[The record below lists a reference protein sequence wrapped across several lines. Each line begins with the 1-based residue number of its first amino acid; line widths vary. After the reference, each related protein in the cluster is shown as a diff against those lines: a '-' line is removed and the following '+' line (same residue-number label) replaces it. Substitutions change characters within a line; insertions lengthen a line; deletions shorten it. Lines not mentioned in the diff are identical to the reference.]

1 MAFNALFPSIA
12 AEGGEVR
19 YDLLR
24 NYYSEYTCN
33 KYLAKILLD
42 RSISNTMP
50 TKRFS
55 VGTKKGNL
63 GVVALGIEWVAC
75 FYSSIVLPV
84 RADSSAA
91 KTIFRLLI
99 ASVMCCDRST
109 FSVIALCR

>member
-1 MAFNALFPSIA
+1 MLQKISLTVVFQILCAQ
-12 AEGGEVR
+12 GGF
-19 YDLLR
+19 LWAQ
-24 NYYSEYTCN
+24 
-33 KYLAKILLD
+33 K
-42 RSISNTMP
+42 
-50 TKRFS
+50 KR
-55 VGTKKGNL
+55 GNL

-99 ASVMCCDRST
+99 ASVMCWDRST

>member
-1 MAFNALFPSIA
+1 MLRKISLTVVFQILCAQ
-12 AEGGEVR
+12 GG
-19 YDLLR
+19 
-24 NYYSEYTCN
+24 
-33 KYLAKILLD
+33 
-42 RSISNTMP
+42 
-50 TKRFS
+50 FF

-99 ASVMCCDRST
+99 ASVMCWDRST

>member
-1 MAFNALFPSIA
+1 MAGFSTI
-12 AEGGEVR
+12 R

-24 NYYSEYTCN
+24 SYCLECDFSQ
-33 KYLAKILLD
+33 YLIKIHLTVVFQIL
-42 RSISNTMP
+42 
-50 TKRFS
+50 FAQGGFF

-99 ASVMCCDRST
+99 ASVMCWDRST